1 MAKDVLITPLDG
13 IIQFSSSAGAATGQ
27 IKVDGDDLVI
37 SNLVGD
43 VLLGDGASDV
53 FIGNG
58 SDNVDIV
65 FEQNGEIRDDG
76 SGKNI
81 TLGSKTTNVFITS
94 STVVIQKD
102 SGKVGIG
109 TTNPNSVLH
118 ISGSSSTDKLFLIE
132 DNAGADILI
141 VTGSG
146 TDVGRVGIGTLTP
159 KNTLSV
165 SGSLT
170 VFTSNQVSRLTV
182 GEADTVGES
191 TSNSMIIE
199 TAGQNNRSRI
209 FTVGTS
215 NDMVVEAV
223 GNKSDVHLSPR
234 RDIRF
239 GINNG
244 TGFNFTERMIL
255 TGSTGNLGIGTS
267 TPPEKLTVQGN
278 ISSSGAFSKFGAAVA
293 INEQAVGALSSPIAP
308 LFVAGNDGISLRG
321 TGGTVHTQIR
331 RETGTGGVK
340 LVRVSNSDGSDVGG
354 EYLSIPYSNAG
365 GTAIMAYDGCFSAGN
380 HITASGNIS
389 SSGTITAN
397 SFVGNLSSISNLVA
411 NDGAN
416 RVLTSDNDGT
426 LSAES
431 AITIDGAAISVVGA
445 ITANS
450 NDDDIAFQIKG
461 SSDANLFQA
470 NPQSNDKI
478 GIGTN
483 TPPEKLT
490 VQGNISASGGFF
502 VSSSGNV
509 MINSDGTGS
518 MATHKGVFSV
528 NYGSGTDLTGSLTS
542 NGDGFGKIVKFGGS
556 TTLAGRIYHLNSSG
570 GWSIAGEVGP
580 VSSSLLAVALGT
592 NSTTDGMLLEG
603 FVAGVGQDVSPTCGQ
618 AVHCNSAGRFQMAA
632 PSDSGDVV
640 RIIGYVVGVGDAH
653 YYFKPSS
660 TYVVVS

>member
-13 IIQFSSSAGAATGQ
+13 IIQFSSSAGAGTGQ
-27 IKVDGDDLVI
+27 IKVDSDDLVI

-58 SDNVDIV
+58 TDNVDIV

-94 STVVIQKD
+94 STVVMQKG
-102 SGKVGIG
+102 SGNVGIG
-109 TTNPNSVLH
+109 TVNANSVLH

-146 TDVGRVGIGTLTP
+146 TDVGRVGIGTSTP

-165 SGSLT
+165 SGSLS

-223 GNKSDVHLSPR
+223 GNKSDIHLSPR

-278 ISSSGAFSKFGAAVA
+278 ISASGFVSASSFSGDGA
-293 INEQAVGALSSPIAP
+293 
-308 LFVAGNDGISLRG
+308 GITNISA
-321 TGGTVHTQIR
+321 TVSGDTFATDLKIGR
-331 RETGTGGVK
+331 D
-340 LVRVSNSDGSDVGG
+340 SD
-354 EYLSIPYSNAG
+354 
-365 GTAIMAYDGCFSAGN
+365 N
-380 HITASGNIS
+380 HID
-389 SSGTITAN
+389 
-397 SFVGNLSSISNLVA
+397 F
-411 NDGAN
+411 
-416 RVLTSDNDGT
+416 TSDNVIVFQVQNADELRLNATQLRPHVNDG
-426 LSAES
+426 LSLGGTSTAWS
-431 AITIDGAAISVVGA
+431 DLYLADGGFITFDNGDVVLTQTGPLLEMSGSGATKLEV
-445 ITANS
+445 
-450 NDDDIAFQIKG
+450 KG
-461 SSDANLFQA
+461 
-470 NPQSNDKI
+470 
-478 GIGTN
+478 
-483 TPPEKLT
+483 E
-490 VQGNISASGGFF
+490 ISASGIINGL
-502 VSSSGNV
+502 SGSFRNLDV
-509 MINSDGTGS
+509 LDNDSLNNPRFRVGRQDGQ
-518 MATHKGVFSV
+518 H
-528 NYGSGTDLTGSLTS
+528 
-542 NGDGFGKIVKFGGS
+542 
-556 TTLAGRIYHLNSSG
+556 
-570 GWSIAGEVGP
+570 
-580 VSSSLLAVALGT
+580 
-592 NSTTDGMLLEG
+592 
-603 FVAGVGQDVSPTCGQ
+603 
-618 AVHCNSAGRFQMAA
+618 
-632 PSDSGDVV
+632 
-640 RIIGYVVGVGDAH
+640 
-653 YYFKPSS
+653 
-660 TYVVVS
+660 

>member
-13 IIQFSSSAGAATGQ
+13 IIQFSGSDGAGTGQ
-27 IKVDGDDLVI
+27 IKVDSDDLVI

>member
-13 IIQFSSSAGAATGQ
+13 IIQFSGSDGAGTGQ
-27 IKVDGDDLVI
+27 IKVDSDDLVI

-528 NYGSGTDLTGSLTS
+528 NYGSGTDLTGS
-542 NGDGFGKIVKFGGS
+542 
-556 TTLAGRIYHLNSSG
+556 
-570 GWSIAGEVGP
+570 
-580 VSSSLLAVALGT
+580 
-592 NSTTDGMLLEG
+592 
-603 FVAGVGQDVSPTCGQ
+603 
-618 AVHCNSAGRFQMAA
+618 
-632 PSDSGDVV
+632 
-640 RIIGYVVGVGDAH
+640 
-653 YYFKPSS
+653 
-660 TYVVVS
+660 